1 VQELIRVGLLSKVRD
16 IVLPDFVR
24 AGLYTLLI
32 GLSIYF
38 VPPLMTYIQAQTVV
52 GQAILQPGGGV
63 GELVN
68 FGLREGPAALVVLII
83 LFFYRRDYK
92 QVVDFWQEQ
101 TKTTVALVKE
111 STQQHAEA
119 SAALKENSIVM
130 HGLKRAIEGRFDI
143 KVASES
149 GR

>member
-1 VQELIRVGLLSKVRD
+1 MKLIFTKRD

-24 AGLYTLLI
+24 AGIYTLLI

-38 VPPLMTYIQAQTVV
+38 IPPLMTYLQAQTIV
-52 GQAILQPGGGV
+52 GQTALQTGGDGGV
-63 GELVN
+63 GDLVN
-68 FGLREGPAALVVLII
+68 LGLREGPAAVVVLVI

-119 SAALKENSIVM
+119 SAALKENSVVM

-143 KVASES
+143 QTSASES